1 MAGTGNAQS
10 QNLNLTE
17 DEVNKFRSFVSQK
30 STQGRGVR
38 TLDKIENFFNPKR
51 DEKDLNLEYDIMRSE
66 NGFVEVLPVR
76 MFILSVAMWV
86 SLIVSVPILWY
97 TQQRFYKRLPDADQ
111 SGDNEAWY
119 NSSTALMSISM
130 VFIVLLAFLYL
141 RNFGRKGFVAS
152 RSNVAKLGAK
162 INSKIYADAS
172 GKAYYT
178 HASVGMQKLAAA
190 ATSATMEG
198 LAGFHADEARRA
210 QENAQ
215 RAREEGLI
223 QGQEEGLQ
231 KYSSGASDDTT
242 FQNNDFYSGSSPSSG

>member
-1 MAGTGNAQS
+1 MSEQVNQQRQNERYS
-10 QNLNLTE
+10 QEQVRQIIREQRN
-17 DEVNKFRSFVSQK
+17 
-30 STQGRGVR
+30 QG

-190 ATSATMEG
+190 ATSATMQG

-210 QENAQ
+210 QENAE

-231 KYSSGASDDTT
+231 KYSPGNTDQVVSESTL
-242 FQNNDFYSGSSPSSG
+242 